1 MIPSDRF
8 YVDALGPPRQGD
20 ILLAGVSRL
29 VAEDRFSPPAWERL
43 DAHDITVHAARD
55 GKDMWLEA
63 GAALVMVT
71 SHDCH
76 FDKEWNLRVRTLIRE
91 GVAEGEARRIAE
103 ADQTLDRTFNAS
115 PLVYP
120 DEVGRDRGNLMA
132 GRVVGYLPV
141 PASPDGVVPEA
152 IADLTYR
159 VTLDRLDVAPLKAVS
174 AEARMQLRYA
184 LAHLDTLRATS
195 AGFELERVVGRHIE
209 RVTFPRERPLF
220 VRLHLDDGTEIE
232 LLQLPAEPDDDAPGR
247 TLPPGSAA

>member
-1 MIPSDRF
+1 MIPADRF

-29 VAEDRFSPPAWERL
+29 VGDDRFSPAPWERL
-43 DAHDITVHAARD
+43 DAHDVTVHGARD

-63 GAALVMVT
+63 GPALAMVT
-71 SHDCH
+71 SHDCQ
-76 FDKEWNLRVRTLIRE
+76 FDKEWNQRVRTLVRE
-91 GVAEGEARRIAE
+91 GVPDGEAHRMAE

-120 DEVGRDRGNLMA
+120 HEVDRDRGNLMA

-152 IADLTYR
+152 VVDLTYR
-159 VTLDRLDVAPLKAVS
+159 VTLDRLDVVRVKAIG

-184 LAHLDTLRATS
+184 LAQLDTLRATS
-195 AGFELERVVGRHIE
+195 VGFELERVVGRHIE
-209 RVTFPRERPLF
+209 GVTFPRERPLF

-232 LLQLPAEPDDDAPGR
+232 LLQPPAEPDDDAPGR

>member
-1 MIPSDRF
+1 MIPADRF
-8 YVDALGPPRQGD
+8 YVEALGPPRQGD

-29 VAEDRFSPPAWERL
+29 VADDRFSPPAWDRL
-43 DAHDITVHAARD
+43 DAHDITVHGARD
-55 GKDMWLEA
+55 GSDVWLEA

-76 FDKEWNLRVRTLIRE
+76 FDKEWNQRVRTLIRE
-91 GVAEGEARRIAE
+91 GVEEREAHRVAE
-103 ADQTLDRTFNAS
+103 ADQTLDRTFNGS
-115 PLVYP
+115 PLLYP
-120 DEVGRDRGNLMA
+120 HEVNGDRGDLMA
-132 GRVVGYLPV
+132 GRVVGHLPV

-152 IADLTYR
+152 VVDLTYR
-159 VTLDRLDVAPLKAVS
+159 VTLDRLDVVPLEAIG

-195 AGFELERVVGRHIE
+195 VGFELERVVGRHIE

-220 VRLHLDDGTEIE
+220 VRMHLDDGTEID
-232 LLQLPAEPDDDAPGR
+232 LLQPPVEPDEDAPGR

>member
-1 MIPSDRF
+1 MIPADRF
-8 YVDALGPPRQGD
+8 HVDVLGPPRQGD

-29 VAEDRFSPPAWERL
+29 VADDRFSPPAWERL
-43 DAHDITVHAARD
+43 DGHDVTVHGARD
-55 GKDMWLEA
+55 GNDLWLEA

-76 FDKEWNLRVRTLIRE
+76 FDKEWNQRVRTLIRE
-91 GVAEGEARRIAE
+91 GVEEREAHRIAE
-103 ADQTLDRTFNAS
+103 GDHTLDRTLNAS

-120 DEVGRDRGNLMA
+120 HEVNRDRGNLMA

-141 PASPDGVVPEA
+141 PASPDGVVPQA
-152 IADLTYR
+152 VVDLSYR
-159 VTLDRLDVAPLKAVS
+159 VTLDRLDVVPLKAIG

-184 LAHLDTLRATS
+184 LAQLDTLRATS
-195 AGFELERVVGRHIE
+195 VGFELERVVGRHIE

-220 VRLHLDDGTEIE
+220 VRLHLDDGTEID
-232 LLQLPAEPDDDAPGR
+232 LLQPPVEPDDDSPGR